1 MSEAADNLGQNIG
14 KLYRESTS
22 VEADVGGLY
31 NQAISIDNNPIDPG
45 GGGSDN
51 PFVADVLDSSGGGGE
66 GGSSSFPFE
75 IITETTSTG
84 DLDVTVIG
92 SYVYDFSGSFDE
104 PVLVEVDTLEQEI
117 GATGVNYLYLTL
129 TVSLTNGDNKSVST
143 AVLSIDTEDP
153 EAQNTEIILKL
164 AEINVT
170 SSNGEKSAS
179 VKHYTTGAIFY
190 PPIPGYAAY
199 TTGSGYL
206 QTGLGNTETATAAL
220 PSEIT
225 GYILNVKEY
234 FNLKVGE
241 SGSEIIDI
249 DSTSIIDGRTIGVR
263 EIKNEAGT
271 ATGNVLAT
279 QDVTRGVEWAK
290 YNGSSTSPGSLEIG
304 GVNVD
309 SNITNID
316 VSMVGNG
323 YMTFINDGTGG
334 GSNSATLSLN
344 ANDGETKKMLNASG
358 VTARC
363 TIGDD
368 SLDNGFSFNCMSN
381 SSNGQASMGQGTLVL
396 NHPSYGSVEIR
407 AEDIPSEATSPAKF
421 REVKVCNNGV
431 PATAYILM
439 TEPVND

>member
-51 PFVADVLDSSGGGGE
+51 PFVADVPDSSGGGGE

-84 DLDVTVIG
+84 DLDVTVVG
-92 SYVYDFSGSFDE
+92 SYVYDFSGSFDQ
-104 PVLVEVDTLEQEI
+104 PALVAVDTLEHEI
-117 GATGVNYLYLTL
+117 GAVGVNYLYLTL
-129 TVSLTNGDNKSVST
+129 TISVTAGDNKSVST
-143 AVLSIDTEDP
+143 AVLSIETEDP
-153 EAQNTEIILKL
+153 EAQDTEIILKL
-164 AEINVT
+164 AKINVT
-170 SSNGEKSAS
+170 SSNGEKSA
-179 VKHYTTGAIFY
+179 VVEHYTTGAIFY

-249 DSTSIIDGRTIGVR
+249 DSTAIIDGRTIGVR

-279 QDVTRGVEWAK
+279 QDLTRGVEWAK
-290 YNGSSTSPGSLEIG
+290 YNGSSTTPGLLEIG
-304 GVNVD
+304 GDNTSD
-309 SNITNID
+309 ITNIN
-316 VSMVGNG
+316 VEFSEYAGK
-323 YMTFINDGTGG
+323 MTLTNQSQPASTIVLNPIRNE
-334 GSNSATLSLN
+334 GSGSIF
-344 ANDGETKKMLNASG
+344 
-358 VTARC
+358 VTANGSPVAG
-363 TIGDD
+363 IGDC
-368 SLDNGFSFNCMSN
+368 SLDMGPTAVFNEAAGKVIAMAGSLL
-381 SSNGQASMGQGTLVL
+381 QASSTSGGVL
-396 NHPSYGSVEIR
+396 YADADDLPST
-407 AEDIPSEATSPAKF
+407 ATSADPCKF
-421 REVKVCNNGV
+421 REVKVCKNGV
-431 PATAYILM
+431 AKTAYVLM
-439 TEPVND
+439 TDPV

>member
-51 PFVADVLDSSGGGGE
+51 PFVADVPDSSGGGGDE
-66 GGSSSFPFE
+66 AGSSFPFE
-75 IITETTSTG
+75 IITETTDTG
-84 DLDVTVIG
+84 DLDVTVVG

-104 PVLVEVDTLEQEI
+104 PVLVAVDTLENEI
-117 GATGVNYLYLTL
+117 GAVGVNYLYLTL
-129 TVSLTNGDNKSVST
+129 TVSVASGDNKSVST

-153 EAQNTEIILKL
+153 EAQDTEIILKL
-164 AEINVT
+164 AKINVT
-170 SSNGEKSAS
+170 SSNGEKSA
-179 VKHYTTGAIFY
+179 VVEHYTTGAIFY

-241 SGSEIIDI
+241 SGFEMIDI
-249 DSTSIIDGRTIGVR
+249 DSTAIIDGRTIGVR

-290 YNGSSTSPGSLEIG
+290 YNGSSTAPGSLEIG
-304 GVNVD
+304 GANVY
-309 SNITNID
+309 SKVTQID
-316 VSMVGNG
+316 VSMIGNG
-323 YMTFINDGTGG
+323 YMIFGNDGTEG
-334 GSNSATLSLN
+334 GSTSDFLTLN
-344 ANDGETKKMLNASG
+344 AVGGETKKMLNAYST
-358 VTARC
+358 TARC

-368 SLDNGFSFNCMSN
+368 VLDNGWSFNCISN
-381 SSNGQASMGQGTLVL
+381 SSNGRASMGQG
-396 NHPSYGSVEIR
+396 NIAMEHPSYGSV
-407 AEDIPSEATSPAKF
+407 DMDVQDLPSGNSGASAAKF
-421 REVKVCNNGV
+421 RQVKVCQNGV
-431 PATAYILM
+431 PKTAYVLM
-439 TEPVND
+439 TAPQ